1 MASNPFGNIPGGM
14 AGMVQKAQKMMEDAK
29 KTEEELSSLT
39 VEGTS
44 GGGVVKVRATG
55 KGDIIDIKIAKE
67 AVDPEDVEMLQ
78 DLVVTA
84 VREAIDKAN
93 ALRTERLQ
101 AVMPANLNIPG
112 LF

>member
-1 MASNPFGNIPGGM
+1 
-14 AGMVQKAQKMMEDAK
+14 MMEDAK